1 MPENLI
7 YKGETM
13 VQTKKRKKREHPLL
27 YLLPTFVILTLLVAY
42 PLVNNLINS
51 FSQGGVFPTVK
62 NYQKLFADR
71 YFRSDLKNTF
81 QWLLY
86 TVPFEM
92 VFGLIIAILLNTK
105 VRMKKLF
112 RTLFIVPWVI
122 PSVVVCIVWKWI
134 YNADYGI
141 LNYILQLFGIIKK
154 NQLWVSDP
162 NQVLKCIAVVY
173 VWKIAPFVM
182 IMYLSGLQSISEDI
196 YESARLDGA
205 NWLQQIGYITLPL
218 LFPVMRS
225 VILVSVI
232 WSLNSFVYVYSISG
246 GGPARV
252 SEIVQI
258 FIYKTGIEQYNF
270 EYSAAAANIFL
281 IIVMVIAFVY
291 ISMTEKRENEMT

>member
-1 MPENLI
+1 M
-7 YKGETM
+7 
-13 VQTKKRKKREHPLL
+13 L

-51 FSQGGVFPTVK
+51 FSQGGIFPTVK

-196 YESARLDGA
+196 YESARLTG
-205 NWLQQIGYITLPL
+205 QTGCS
-218 LFPVMRS
+218 RS
-225 VILVSVI
+225 A
-232 WSLNSFVYVYSISG
+232 ISRC
-246 GGPARV
+246 PCCSR
-252 SEIVQI
+252 
-258 FIYKTGIEQYNF
+258 
-270 EYSAAAANIFL
+270 
-281 IIVMVIAFVY
+281 
-291 ISMTEKRENEMT
+291 